1 MKKSSCCSVVLYNSQ
16 SNMTMTTMMLL
27 VLATVSVVD
36 AKMFANDPDIDPGQP
51 EWSEWALT
59 TVLPMVRGGAP
70 TQHLDIDSGKLEN
83 VYYYYNDYSI
93 SSCAEPISGTPCI
106 SEMHFV
112 GLPELKYVPYSV
124 WNTFRNRGTKNK
136 PRWMVRTWFNFNN
149 TNTILVSSSMCNG
162 SDRTSKMVHPIPLLD
177 FSLTFNY
184 TCKYDNEDGVDFKL
198 VQETMVNGTFSSA
211 VPLFAFT
218 EWRPYTSIVKYAY
231 NVKPEMT
238 VQNSPPEDTPC
249 KFC

>member
-1 MKKSSCCSVVLYNSQ
+1 MKMKLFFTVAAVV
-16 SNMTMTTMMLL
+16 
-27 VLATVSVVD
+27 VVVVVVD
-36 AKMFANDPDIDPGQP
+36 AKKIFQNDPDVDPGQP
-51 EWSEWALT
+51 SWSEWALT
-59 TVLPMVRGGAP
+59 TVLPMKLTSTP
-70 TQHLDIDSGKLEN
+70 PQPPLDIDSDKLEN
-83 VYYYYNDYSI
+83 VYYYYNDYTL

-106 SEMHFV
+106 SQMHFV

-162 SDRTSKMVHPIPLLD
+162 SNRVSKEIHPIPLLD
-177 FSLTFNY
+177 FSLAFNY
-184 TCKYDNEDGVDFKL
+184 TCGYDDSEDRIDFKL
-198 VQETMVNGTFSSA
+198 IQETSVNGAFSSA
-211 VPLFAFT
+211 FRLFEFT

-231 NVKPEMT
+231 NVNPDMT
-238 VQNSPPEDTPC
+238 VRNSPPEDTPC